1 MALLQVKQIEKSFG
15 KKRLLKAVDFE
26 LKTGEILGVFG
37 RNGSGKST
45 LLKILF
51 GTQTA
56 KTGSIKINES
66 KYAVRKHFWNRN
78 PVVADEVIGYLP
90 QFSFL
95 SQSSKV
101 WDLIPKYFEG
111 EEQDLIFRAPRMTK
125 IAKRKVNELSLGE
138 RRYLEVLIVG
148 NLKHPFLLLDEP
160 FTGLDTGSGTALRQ
174 FLNLF
179 RENGGT
185 CILVTHCLDE
195 ADGLVDRLLV
205 LERGH
210 LRLDQAL
217 SGDLNQLYAYCAP
230 YLDSAL

>member
-15 KKRLLKAVDFE
+15 KKKLLKGIDFE

-160 FTGLDTGSGTALRQ
+160 FSMVEPLFKELIHE
-174 FLNLF
+174 FLSSLKAKK
-179 RENGGT
+179 G
-185 CILVTHCLDE
+185 ILLTDHYYHDVWQL
-195 ADGLVDRLLV
+195 ADRNLV
-205 LERGH
+205 LKEGNLLEVNTLNDLVEAGY
-210 LRLDQAL
+210 LRSKA
-217 SGDLNQLYAYCAP
+217 
-230 YLDSAL
+230 

>member
-148 NLKHPFLLLDEP
+148 NLKHPFLLLDAP
-160 FTGLDTGSGTALRQ
+160 FSM
-174 FLNLF
+174 
-179 RENGGT
+179 
-185 CILVTHCLDE
+185 V
-195 ADGLVDRLLV
+195 
-205 LERGH
+205 
-210 LRLDQAL
+210 
-217 SGDLNQLYAYCAP
+217 
-230 YLDSAL
+230 

>member
-66 KYAVRKHFWNRN
+66 KCAVRKHFWNRN

-160 FTGLDTGSGTALRQ
+160 FSMVEPLFKELIHE
-174 FLNLF
+174 FLSSLKSKKGILLTDHYYHDVWQLADRNLVLK
-179 RENGGT
+179 EGNLLEVNT
-185 CILVTHCLDE
+185 LND
-195 ADGLVDRLLV
+195 LVDA
-205 LERGH
+205 GY
-210 LRLDQAL
+210 LRSKA
-217 SGDLNQLYAYCAP
+217 
-230 YLDSAL
+230 

>member
-15 KKRLLKAVDFE
+15 KKKLLKGIDFE

-160 FTGLDTGSGTALRQ
+160 FSMVEPLFKELIHE
-174 FLNLF
+174 FLSSLKAKK
-179 RENGGT
+179 G
-185 CILVTHCLDE
+185 ILLTDHYYQDVWQL
-195 ADGLVDRLLV
+195 ADRNLV
-205 LERGH
+205 LKDGNLLEVNALEDLVQAGY
-210 LRLDQAL
+210 LRSKA
-217 SGDLNQLYAYCAP
+217 
-230 YLDSAL
+230 

>member
-15 KKRLLKAVDFE
+15 KKKLLKGIDFE

-160 FTGLDTGSGTALRQ
+160 FSMVEPLFKELIHE
-174 FLNLF
+174 FLSSLKAKK
-179 RENGGT
+179 G
-185 CILVTHCLDE
+185 ILLTDHYYHDVWQL
-195 ADGLVDRLLV
+195 ADRNLV
-205 LERGH
+205 LKDGNLLEVNALEDLVQAGY
-210 LRLDQAL
+210 LRSKA
-217 SGDLNQLYAYCAP
+217 
-230 YLDSAL
+230 

>member
-15 KKRLLKAVDFE
+15 KKKLLKGIDFE

-56 KTGSIKINES
+56 KTGSIKINE
-66 KYAVRKHFWNRN
+66 KQYAVRKYFWNRN
-78 PVVADEVIGYLP
+78 PIVADEVIGYLP

-160 FTGLDTGSGTALRQ
+160 FSMVEPLFKELIHE
-174 FLNLF
+174 FLSSLKSKK
-179 RENGGT
+179 G
-185 CILVTHCLDE
+185 ILLTDHYYHDVWQL
-195 ADGLVDRLLV
+195 ADRNLV
-205 LERGH
+205 LKDGNLLEVNALEDLVQAGY
-210 LRLDQAL
+210 LRSKA
-217 SGDLNQLYAYCAP
+217 
-230 YLDSAL
+230 

>member
-15 KKRLLKAVDFE
+15 KKRLLKGIDFE

-160 FTGLDTGSGTALRQ
+160 FSMVEPLFKELIHE
-174 FLNLF
+174 FLSSLKSKK
-179 RENGGT
+179 G
-185 CILVTHCLDE
+185 ILLTDHYYHDVWQL
-195 ADGLVDRLLV
+195 ADRNLV
-205 LERGH
+205 LKDGNLLEVNALEDLVQAGY
-210 LRLDQAL
+210 LR
-217 SGDLNQLYAYCAP
+217 SK
-230 YLDSAL
+230 